1 MYLHTC
7 DGRVLRLAPGSHML
21 SNSQHCPVIYRVKGI
36 LDIQIQHDR
45 DSSTSARPFQ
55 EALQFGDLPLCASVR
70 PEAFLH
76 FVYRLVLFYGAAKI
90 AIHHLG
96 KYYKLGAWLTS
107 RSKVR
112 HLKCSY
118 AFGQEFNQRSK
129 KKCNF
134 LLPTAARKGNTVL
147 SDQPYT
153 TTSVKAGP

>member
-1 MYLHTC
+1 
-7 DGRVLRLAPGSHML
+7 
-21 SNSQHCPVIYRVKGI
+21 VIYRVKGI

-90 AIHHLG
+90 AVHHLG
-96 KYYKLGAWLTS
+96 KNYKLGAWLTS

-112 HLKCSY
+112 HLKCSE
-118 AFGQEFNQRSK
+118 AFGQECDQRSK
-129 KKCNF
+129 PF
-134 LLPTAARKGNTVL
+134 LRMDRWIQPGDKGVDRCLQKHNERRRTVL
-147 SDQPYT
+147 
-153 TTSVKAGP
+153 VKFT